1 MSKLMRTHTPKIAV
15 KNLDKM
21 MDLFPGFPIHYHL
34 DQYTRRK
41 KD

>member
-1 MSKLMRTHTPKIAV
+1 
-15 KNLDKM
+15 